1 MTTDN
6 HEKMPLVSIVIPMY
20 NEVDAIERCIESI
33 RQQDYPQDRLEIIV
47 VDGQSNDGSRE
58 KVEALRKSQN
68 NIFLYDNPHRRT
80 PKSLNIGIKNAHGE
94 VIIILGAH
102 TRIDR
107 NFVRLNIRYMHEKNV
122 KCTGGTQINTGETY
136 LQRAIGLAMGSRFGI
151 PSAPYRFYK
160 KGRFVDT
167 VVYAAYHRSL
177 FDQIGYFDEE
187 LHISEDA
194 ELNWRIRKAG
204 NKIYYSPDI
213 ISYYYPRRTLARLA
227 KQFFNYGIL
236 RVNVIKKHPDAIKPM
251 HIIPPLF
258 VFGSIVLLLLSI
270 HWPMCGI
277 GLKLMWLVYFLYVLM
292 ASFEVVLSQKCLRY
306 LFVLPLAFMTMQLAW
321 GMGFLIGIFKTHN

>member
-1 MTTDN
+1 MSRNKQETN
-6 HEKMPLVSIVIPMY
+6 PLVSIVIPMY
-20 NEVDAIERCIESI
+20 NEADAIERCIESI
-33 RQQDYPQDRLEIIV
+33 LQQDYPQELLEIIV
-47 VDGQSNDGSRE
+47 VDGHSSDGSKE
-58 KVEALRKSQN
+58 KVFALAQKHG
-68 NIFLYDNPHRRT
+68 NIFLYENPQRRT

-107 NFVRLNIRYMHEKNV
+107 NFVKLNIHYMREKNV
-122 KCTGGTQINTGETY
+122 KCTGGTQINTGETF

-151 PSAPYRFYK
+151 PSAPYRFFK

-213 ISYYYPRRTLARLA
+213 ISYYYPRRNLRLLA

-236 RVNVIKKHPDAIKPM
+236 RVNVIKKHPDAVKLM
-251 HIIPPLF
+251 HLIPPSF
-258 VFGSIVLLLLSI
+258 VFGSFLLLLLGVR
-270 HWPMCGI
+270 WPQCWTI
-277 GLKLMWLVYFLYVLM
+277 LAFTWLIYLFYVLI
-292 ASFEVVLSQKCLRY
+292 AAFEVALSHRCFKY
-306 LFVLPLAFMTMQLAW
+306 LLVLPLAFMTMQLAW
-321 GMGFLIGIFKTHN
+321 GMGFLVGIFKTHK